1 MDWRSRG
8 CRPVRESLG
17 THLMDW
23 IEPFHPSDS
32 RHASISIILTSVF
45 PLVLKR
51 PWTDRQKTSMKVGR
65 VGLVQ
70 PLLKVRSGVSH
81 RHTPPPHLR
90 HQNSNISIWWDD
102 LSIKTGGLGKHYTA
116 SKKNNMTHETFGAVT
131 EWRCFQFLLI
141 HNSLKMCFLE
151 LLDCYWRFWIIC
163 GTWRWCQQVTDCTG
177 RTDPDRSSPPQ
188 PRCATLKH
196 WILCDRRRAADVPV
210 HLVTDCLTLQ
220 QKSKWKNSRCWRD
233 GKHFDNEG
241 LQTAGTF
248 SFLCVCNS
256 QDVLFLCGIWTHLR
270 QCWCLVPHF
279 SNPPAVFCPTFL
291 SAKGDTRLKC
301 GFIYWM

>member
-1 MDWRSRG
+1 MK
-8 CRPVRESLG
+8 C
-17 THLMDW
+17 
-23 IEPFHPSDS
+23 
-32 RHASISIILTSVF
+32 SV
-45 PLVLKR
+45 
-51 PWTDRQKTSMKVGR
+51 
-65 VGLVQ
+65 
-70 PLLKVRSGVSH
+70 
-81 RHTPPPHLR
+81 
-90 HQNSNISIWWDD
+90 
-102 LSIKTGGLGKHYTA
+102 
-116 SKKNNMTHETFGAVT
+116 
-131 EWRCFQFLLI
+131 QFLLI

-188 PRCATLKH
+188 PRWATLKH

-256 QDVLFLCGIWTHLR
+256 QDVLFYVGSEPNSGSVGVSSPISVILL
-270 QCWCLVPHF
+270 QFFVLLF
-279 SNPPAVFCPTFL
+279 SLQKETL
-291 SAKGDTRLKC
+291 D
-301 GFIYWM
+301 